1 MKDAY
6 CAEGFPRGLA
16 IKNLPTVQDIQE
28 TQVLSLGQEDSL
40 GEEVATTPIFL
51 PEKSYGQR
59 SLLGYSLWGSK
70 EMNPIEQLSMSTY

>member
-6 CAEGFPRGLA
+6 CAEGFPRDLA

-40 GEEVATTPIFL
+40 GEEVATHPNIL
-51 PEKSYGQR
+51 ARKI
-59 SLLGYSLWGSK
+59 LWTEEPAG
-70 EMNPIEQLSMSTY
+70 L